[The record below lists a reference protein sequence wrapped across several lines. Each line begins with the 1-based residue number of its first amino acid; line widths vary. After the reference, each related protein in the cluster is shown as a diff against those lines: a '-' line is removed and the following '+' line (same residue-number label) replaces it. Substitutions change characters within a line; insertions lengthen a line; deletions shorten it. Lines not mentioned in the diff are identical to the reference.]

1 MKKLL
6 IVLLALTVISVFAF
20 ADDAAAAPAPVGQ
33 FHISNYGELFTYAS
47 VGGGGATVGWGPN
60 WDPNH
65 GVDQDWDFTYD
76 GNGFGY
82 AGRFE
87 FAMGNILAS
96 TTGWGNIKSFK
107 AYYDLGKYVKF
118 TAGQLDVTD
127 YRWSTFI
134 EGAFNQRFGGRVF
147 AGMVQVYPV
156 DGLSLAVLENVPGQT
171 LDIPGVTNL
180 KAYGYKD
187 VPGITQASLSS
198 YGTTVPADYQD
209 WTNLA
214 ASYEMKDVAKFY
226 AAWNN
231 TLQEVSLGVNVS
243 AIKPVSIQVVYDYDY
258 VPLATST
265 SASTIWATASYTK
278 DALAVSLDL
287 GYGTGT
293 SWYAQTAFAFEIN
306 PEYTIGKFAVG
317 ALLGYDNGYGLGL
330 FGGQDNTWDGAEIYP
345 YVKANFDNGSFVQV
359 GVLYASGSGVA
370 ASANGGQSLLSI
382 PITYSVSF

>member
-6 IVLLALTVISVFAF
+6 IVLLALTVISVAAF
-20 ADDAAAAPAPVGQ
+20 ADDAAPAPAPVGQ
-33 FHISNYGELFTYAS
+33 FHISNYGELFPYAS

-65 GVDQDWDFTYD
+65 GVDQDWNFTYD

-82 AGRFE
+82 AGKFE
-87 FAMGNILAS
+87 FAMGNILDS
-96 TTGWGNIKSFK
+96 TTGWGNIKSFD
-107 AYYDLGKYVKF
+107 AYYQITKYVKF

-134 EGAFNQRFGGRVF
+134 EGAFNDRFGARSF

-171 LDIPGVTNL
+171 TNVTGVTTG
-180 KAYGYKD
+180 YGGKNALTSYE
-187 VPGITQASLSS
+187 QASISS

-214 ASYEMKDVAKFY
+214 ASYEIKDVAKFY

-231 TLQEVSLGVNVS
+231 TLQEVSVGVNVS
-243 AIKPVSIQVVYDYDY
+243 ALKPVSFQVVYDDDY
-258 VPLATST
+258 NSAAST

-278 DALAVSLDL
+278 DALALSLDL
-287 GYGTGT
+287 GYGSGT
-293 SWYAQTAFAFEIN
+293 SWYSQTAFAFEIN
-306 PEYTIGKFAVG
+306 PEYTIGKYAVG
-317 ALLGYDNGYGLGL
+317 ALLGYDNGQGLVL
-330 FGGQDNTWDGAEIYP
+330 FGGQDNTWDGAEVYP
-345 YVKANFDNGSFVQV
+345 YVKANFDNGSFLQV
-359 GVLYASGSGVA
+359 GVLYASGSGV
-370 ASANGGQSLLSI
+370 SGGANGGKSFFSI